1 MNTREKWLLA
11 ILTGV
16 FVVQAGTLIYGV
28 HLCSKVKPDE
38 DVSIVCPRL
47 GERFDNT
54 FGTMIATT
62 LALLT
67 GSAVAA
73 KVTEPKKPK
82 DLKSPPPGRS

>member
-1 MNTREKWLLA
+1 METREKWLLA

-16 FVVQAGTLIYGV
+16 FLVQAGTLIYGV

-73 KVTEPKKPK
+73 TNKPTTSK
-82 DLKSPPPGRS
+82 PNPPPPGRK

>member
-1 MNTREKWLLA
+1 MAGREKWLLA

-67 GSAVAA
+67 GSAVSAA
-73 KVTEPKKPK
+73 TKPK
-82 DLKSPPPGRS
+82 TPPPGRQ